1 MRLDDE
7 HFEYFI
13 YENNVLKYKCCYK
26 NYYLEKYHEYLND
39 HVTERVCY
47 GPFYPINMKDF
58 INGIVYPQ
66 YSKYEW
72 TYRFYVIKSRQEQ

>member
-1 MRLDDE
+1 MLLQE
-7 HFEYFI
+7 LLFG
-13 YENNVLKYKCCYK
+13 
-26 NYYLEKYHEYLND
+26 KYHEYLND

-58 INGIVYPQ
+58 INGIVHPQ